1 MNSRNL
7 SAILVVAGVA
17 TFGCQKSA
25 AQSPAPS
32 SMTEEQKTV
41 YALGQLMGKN
51 LATFNLTPAELEL
64 VKQGL
69 ADSLNNPKAEFNA
82 EAMMPKIQEMARGR
96 ALARAE
102 QEKKKGQEFVDKA
115 ATETGATKLPSGLVY
130 TSITEGTGA
139 TPGPTDIVKA
149 HYHGT
154 LADGTVFD
162 SSVKRGQPLEFSLA
176 GVIPC
181 WTEGVQKMKV
191 GGKAKLVC
199 PSSIAYGDMGRPPTI
214 PGGATLVFEV
224 ELLEVKP
231 QAAAPTAPG
240 APAAPKAPTPKPNK

>member
-1 MNSRNL
+1 MNPRSL
-7 SAILVVAGVA
+7 SAILLVAGA
-17 TFGCQKSA
+17 STLGCQKSA
-25 AQSPAPS
+25 AQSPSPS
-32 SMTEEQKTV
+32 AMTEEQKTV

-51 LATFNLTPAELEL
+51 LQTFNLTPAELEL

-69 ADSLNNPKAEFNA
+69 ADSVANPKGEFNA
-82 EAMMPKIQEMARGR
+82 EQMMPKVQELARTR

-102 QEKKKGQEFVDKA
+102 EEKKKGQEFVDKA
-115 ATETGATKLPSGLVY
+115 AAEAGASKLPSGLVY
-130 TSITEGTGA
+130 TSITEGTG
-139 TPGPTDIVKA
+139 TSPGPTDIVKA

-154 LADGTVFD
+154 LPDGTVFD

-199 PSSIAYGDMGRPPTI
+199 PSAIAYGDMGRPPTI

-231 QAAAPTAPG
+231 QAAP
-240 APAAPKAPTPKPNK
+240 PAAPAGPKAAPTPSSKK

>member
-1 MNSRNL
+1 MNPRNL
-7 SAILVVAGVA
+7 PAILVVVGAA
-17 TFGCQKSA
+17 TLGCQKSA
-25 AQSPAPS
+25 AQPPAPS
-32 SMTEEQKTV
+32 AMTEEQKTV
-41 YALGQLMGKN
+41 YALGHLMGKN
-51 LATFNLTPAELEL
+51 LQSFNLTPAELEL

-69 ADSLNNPKAEFNA
+69 TDSLGSAKSDFNA
-82 EAMMPKIQEMARGR
+82 EQMMPKVQELARSR
-96 ALARAE
+96 AMARAE
-102 QEKKKGQEFVDKA
+102 QEKKKGQEYADKA
-115 ATETGATKLPSGLVY
+115 ATEPGATKLPSGLVY
-130 TSITEGTGA
+130 TSVAEGTGA

-154 LADGTVFD
+154 LTDGTVFD

-199 PSSIAYGDMGRPPTI
+199 PAAIAYGDMGRPPTI

-224 ELLEVKP
+224 ELLEAKP
-231 QAAAPTAPG
+231 QAAP
-240 APAAPKAPTPKPNK
+240 PAAPNPQK

>member
-1 MNSRNL
+1 MNMRSV
-7 SAILVVAGVA
+7 SALMLVAGVSSL
-17 TFGCQKSA
+17 GCQKTA

-41 YALGQLMGKN
+41 YALGQLMGRN
-51 LATFNLTPAELEL
+51 LQGFSLTPAELEL

-69 ADSLNNPKAEFNA
+69 SDSITNPKGEFNA
-82 EAMMPKIQEMARGR
+82 EAMMPKVQELARSR
-96 ALARAE
+96 ATARAE
-102 QEKKKGQEFVDKA
+102 VEKKKGQEFADKA
-115 ATETGATKLPSGLVY
+115 AAEAGASKLPSGLVY
-130 TSITEGTGA
+130 KSITEGTGA
-139 TPGPTDIVKA
+139 SPGAADIVKA

-154 LADGTVFD
+154 LTDGTVFD

-191 GGKAKLVC
+191 GGKAQLVC
-199 PSSIAYGDMGRPPTI
+199 PSSIAYGDQGRPPTI

-224 ELLEVKP
+224 ELLEVKAQAPAAAP
-231 QAAAPTAPG
+231 QAAQP
-240 APAAPKAPTPKPNK
+240 APTPKPKK

>member
-1 MNSRNL
+1 MNVRNI
-7 SAILVVAGVA
+7 SAMLLVAGA
-17 TFGCQKSA
+17 FSIGCQKTA
-25 AQSPAPS
+25 AQSPAPAA
-32 SMTEEQKTV
+32 MTEEQKTV

-51 LATFNLTPAELEL
+51 LQSFNLTPAELEL

-69 ADSLNNPKAEFNA
+69 TDSITNPKAEFNA
-82 EAMMPKIQEMARGR
+82 EAMVPKVQELARGR
-96 ALARAE
+96 AMARAE
-102 QEKKKGQEFVDKA
+102 DEKKKGQEFADKA
-115 ATETGATKLPSGLVY
+115 AAETGATKLPSGLVY
-130 TSITEGTGA
+130 KSITEGTG
-139 TPGPTDIVKA
+139 TSPGPTDMVKA

-154 LADGTVFD
+154 LTDGTVFD

-231 QAAAPTAPG
+231 QAAAPAMMMG
-240 APAAPKAPTPKPNK
+240 GPKPPSPTPKK

>member
-1 MNSRNL
+1 MNLRNL
-7 SAILVVAGVA
+7 SAILLVAGVSSL
-17 TFGCQKSA
+17 GCQKTA
-25 AQSPAPS
+25 AQSPAPA

-51 LATFNLTPAELEL
+51 LQAFNLTPAELEL

-69 ADSLNNPKAEFNA
+69 ADSITNPKGEFNA
-82 EAMMPKIQEMARGR
+82 ETMMPKVQELARTR

-102 QEKKKGQEFVDKA
+102 QEKKKGDEFVAKA
-115 ATETGATKLPSGLVY
+115 AAEPGAQKLPSGLVY

-139 TPGPTDIVKA
+139 SPGATDMVKA

-154 LADGTVFD
+154 LSDGTVFD

-199 PSSIAYGDMGRPPTI
+199 PSTIAYGDMGRPPTI
-214 PGGATLVFEV
+214 PGGSTLVFEV

-231 QAAAPTAPG
+231 APG
-240 APAAPKAPTPKPNK
+240 APAKVTPPNQPGK